1 MTTRDPGRRSRA
13 APGPSCH
20 TVVPHRCAGDAA
32 ERCDGGD
39 GGGNA
44 SGRSGAA
51 RPRPGAS
58 DADRVQPDLAPA
70 HSDAAPGPTSPGRI
84 PTPPRASFCTP
95 RPSPQ
100 PVQKPAK
107 LYTSVDDTPTRC
119 GVSRMSY
126 PRYIVVKPQAGT
138 MHRRREFG
146 VKSAGWG
153 AFRDSRPVHAGAVKQ
168 KHAISSSRHRGAEHD

>member
-1 MTTRDPGRRSRA
+1 MTTRDPGRCGRA

-20 TVVPHRCAGDAA
+20 TVVQEMLQNGVMAATAEGSRAGGRAHPDTARAHPDAT
-32 ERCDGGD
+32 
-39 GGGNA
+39 
-44 SGRSGAA
+44 
-51 RPRPGAS
+51 
-58 DADRVQPDLAPA
+58 
-70 HSDAAPGPTSPGRI
+70 PGPTPPWRI
-84 PTPPRASFCTP
+84 PTPLRASFCTP

-126 PRYIVVKPQAGT
+126 PRYIVVKPQEGT
-138 MHRRREFG
+138 THRRREFG

-168 KHAISSSRHRGAEHD
+168 KHAISSSRHRGAERD

>member
-1 MTTRDPGRRSRA
+1 MTTRDPGRRGRA

-20 TVVPHRCAGDAA
+20 TVVQEMLHNGVMAA
-32 ERCDGGD
+32 AALE
-39 GGGNA
+39 GNA
-44 SGRSGAA
+44 SGWWDASRRRPRAA
-51 RPRPGAS
+51 RPRPDAS
-58 DADRVQPDLAPA
+58 RRHPN
-70 HSDAAPGPTSPGRI
+70 PTSPGRI
-84 PTPPRASFCTP
+84 PTPLRASFCTP

-126 PRYIVVKPQAGT
+126 PRYIVVKPQEGT
-138 MHRRREFG
+138 THRRREFG

-153 AFRDSRPVHAGAVKQ
+153 AFRDSRPAHAGAVKQ
-168 KHAISSSRHRGAEHD
+168 KQAISSSGHRGAEHDWSH